1 VEVIAMD
8 LLAMVSLQVVLV
20 KGPGKV
26 VGILMVLE
34 EERVV
39 VMDGEGEVEEVVV
52 VGKRAVV
59 TVVAVTRVVG
69 M

>member
-20 KGPGKV
+20 KGPGEV

-59 TVVAVTRVVG
+59 AVIRVVG

>member
-1 VEVIAMD
+1 
-8 LLAMVSLQVVLV
+8 
-20 KGPGKV
+20 
-26 VGILMVLE
+26 MVLE

-59 TVVAVTRVVG
+59 AVIRVVG

>member
-1 VEVIAMD
+1 VKVIAMD
-8 LLAMVSLQVVLV
+8 LLAMVSLQVVLA
-20 KGPGKV
+20 KGPGEV

-39 VMDGEGEVEEVVV
+39 VMEVEGEMEEVV
-52 VGKRAVV
+52 AA
-59 TVVAVTRVVG
+59 VVAVTRVVG